1 MDWRCRRSPSAS
13 SPTTKG
19 CTSNATG
26 IEQIRNRRVA
36 NPQMLD
42 PDRGID
48 EGHSRSGRRRG
59 AVASSGSL
67 PPRRASRRALSFDE
81 RLQRFAN
88 ERRLLPQPGKCLGFG
103 QELIIESD
111 RRPNQ
116 GWSPQQRHDISI
128 VRCARPSSA
137 ACPCPRTRNPRG
149 FTQPAAPAA
158 STGPNRAPALLL
170 AIASG
175 PASRRGKADSASAT
189 VSLTARLAL
198 TI

>member
-116 GWSPQQRHDISI
+116 GCLRNKGTIIASFDAQAISSGLSLSANTQSPRFH
-128 VRCARPSSA
+128 SA
-137 ACPCPRTRNPRG
+137 GGARG
-149 FTQPAAPAA
+149 FDGAKPRAGFIAR
-158 STGPNRAPALLL
+158 NRVRPRQQAWQ
-170 AIASG
+170 G
-175 PASRRGKADSASAT
+175 
-189 VSLTARLAL
+189 
-198 TI
+198 